1 MEDGDPMLL
10 EYTTQTPMLLES
22 FSVTTVDAGSRNE
35 DFDTNIEE
43 ILDFTE
49 KNPFGEVFK

>member
-1 MEDGDPMLL
+1 MI
-10 EYTTQTPMLLES
+10 LES
-22 FSVTTVDAGSRNE
+22 YKITTVDAGARNE